1 MDGEACR
8 SGIKELM
15 KKRHIDET
23 EIIVKGKRPRLFV
36 VTKDK
41 ARGVIQLLKDYEVV
55 DEGVTRKEAFRDLH
69 EKYSEAGSILKG
81 ERYSTGMTQ
90 VELAEKLGVDQADIS
105 KMESGIRPVGKAMA
119 KRLAKVFRTDYRVF
133 L

>member
-1 MDGEACR
+1 M
-8 SGIKELM
+8 SELM
-15 KKRHIDET
+15 KKRPINET
-23 EIIVKGKRPRLFV
+23 EIVVKGKRPRLFV
-36 VTKDK
+36 VPKDK
-41 ARGVIQLLKDYEVV
+41 ARGLIQLLQDYEVV
-55 DEGVTRKEAFRDLH
+55 DEGVTRKDAFSDLH

-90 VELAEKLGVDQADIS
+90 SELAEKLGVDQADIS
-105 KMESGIRPVGKAMA
+105 KMESGMRPVGKAMA

>member
-1 MDGEACR
+1 M
-8 SGIKELM
+8 SELM
-15 KKRHIDET
+15 KKRPIDET
-23 EIIVKGKRPRLFV
+23 EIIVKGNRPRLFV
-36 VTKDK
+36 VPKDK
-41 ARGVIQLLKDYEVV
+41 ARGLIQLLKDYEVV
-55 DEGVTRKEAFRDLH
+55 DEGVIRKNAFSDLH
-69 EKYSEAGSILKG
+69 EKYSEVGSILKG

-105 KMESGIRPVGKAMA
+105 KMESGMRPVGKAMA